1 MFVCTPPFDA
11 YSTLVSQL
19 LNGALAALIST
30 NPAVGVS
37 NLVEKHTGAKVELP
51 NPNDPVEQQYLQL
64 LADDNAAQA
73 EVDQWIKEN
82 QAFAAKGAA
91 APEGT
96 LRLRIEQRLQRVNKA
111 YESFLQAHPNHIKAR
126 LAYGSFL
133 NDTRDEEGAAREWE
147 KARELDPKNPAA
159 WNNLANIYSHRS
171 PIKKAFEY
179 YQKAMDLNTN
189 EPVYIENLAVC
200 VYMFRKDAMEYYHM
214 TEDQVFDKALAL
226 YRQAMK
232 LDPNNFVLANDYA
245 QSFYGTKPPRYREGL
260 DAWQKVLPLARDEIE
275 REGVYV
281 HLARIEIKLTQFAD
295 AEKHLG
301 FVTNEMYSSVKKTLT
316 KNLKAAQEKIIN
328 SAPVR

>member
-19 LNGALAALIST
+19 LNGVLAALIST

-200 VYMFRKDAMEYYHM
+200 VYMFRKDAEEYYHLDE
-214 TEDQVFDKALAL
+214 TQVFDKALVL

-232 LDPNNFVLANDYA
+232 LDPQNFILASDYA
-245 QSFYGTKPPRYREGL
+245 QSFYGTKPPRYKDGL
-260 DAWQKVLPLARDEIE
+260 EAWQQALPLARDEIE

-281 HLARIEIKLTQFAD
+281 HLARIKMKLGDLPGAQRELD
-295 AEKHLG
+295 A
-301 FVTNEMYSSVKKTLT
+301 VTNSLYTTVKQRLV
-316 KNLKAAQEKIIN
+316 KNLNTAQEKLTN
-328 SAPVR
+328 STPVR